1 MSKSFKESAQ
11 NALSNPAMQFITAP
25 AVPRTPEPEPQSAT
39 PAKECKSRRL
49 QLLIK
54 PSIHEAIKERA
65 AQNGTS
71 VNDWI
76 NGALERALGTG
87 EAVTI
92 EELIEY
98 VKQQQNSEK

>member
-11 NALSNPAMQFITAP
+11 NALSNPAMQFITTP
-25 AVPRTPEPEPQSAT
+25 AAPRTPEPEPQSAA
-39 PAKECKSRRL
+39 PAKERKSRRL

-98 VKQQQNSEK
+98 VKQQQNGEK

>member
-25 AVPRTPEPEPQSAT
+25 AAPRTPEPEPQSAA

>member
-25 AVPRTPEPEPQSAT
+25 RTPEPEPQSAA

-98 VKQQQNSEK
+98 VKQQQNGEK

>member
-1 MSKSFKESAQ
+1 MSKSLKEGAQ
-11 NALSNPAMQFITAP
+11 TALSTPAMQFIPAP
-25 AVPRTPEPEPQSAT
+25 AAPRTPEPEPQSAA

-98 VKQQQNSEK
+98 VKQQQNGEK